1 MANKKNLA
9 SGTLVAG
16 ITTSSTTLSVYVG
29 DGNSST
35 IEGVWPTTPFFI
47 TVMPPA
53 PDAGVANSL
62 DSEIMQVT
70 AVSSDSSGNTTL
82 TVTRAQKSTT
92 AKAFDE
98 GSVVTNAIY
107 PDDVALVSG
116 TVGSLTTPVYVNN
129 GEIQGCKT
137 AASGANWNIVP
148 KVGGDGVMEIGR
160 YIDFHNTNTGTS
172 DKTLRMD
179 NYQQDCVKI
188 EGLNGDVII
197 MNGNSSTFSLRDV
210 CTNAFKNNTDA
221 IKVTAGADD
230 WSKDFDN
237 IVFPKNFGAAILVSA
252 ENNIWANNPTGST
265 AATEHWYLV
274 QEQFNANSNAYAR
287 QYCSEVNNFDGNH
300 TWFRKRN
307 NGAWSAWERIAE
319 SSELDNLARI
329 ADPTTSETPTPW
341 IGTTEIENNAVTSA
355 KIASGAVTSD
365 KLDYTVL
372 WTGDSQGQDITLLD
386 SPDNYKYLIFEFKS
400 VANANA
406 YGTCKIPTNSA
417 TRYTVS
423 TLYMHQNGGIGMD
436 CIQFAPPASAAP
448 TTLTVRYQGQN
459 AINAGGTISTYT
471 TTQIHILR
479 VLGTDIEI

>member
-29 DGNSST
+29 NGNSST

-47 TVMPPA
+47 TVMPPS

-62 DSEIMQVT
+62 DSEVMQVT

-107 PDDVALVSG
+107 PDEVALVSG

-137 AASGANWNIVP
+137 AASGANWNIIP

-160 YIDFHNTNTGTS
+160 YIDFHNTNTGTG
-172 DKTLRMD
+172 DNTLRID
-179 NYQQDCVKI
+179 NYDTNKI
-188 EGLNGDVII
+188 VFSGSGSDLQLSNGA
-197 MNGNSSTFSLRDV
+197 NPRLSLRDV
-210 CTNAFKNNTDA
+210 CTNAFQNGTDA
-221 IKVTAGADD
+221 IKVTAGGDD

-237 IVFPKNFGAAILVSA
+237 IVFPKNFGAAVLVSG
-252 ENNIWANNPTGST
+252 ENNIWANNPTGNT

-274 QEQFNANSNAYAR
+274 QEQFNAGSNLYAR

-300 TWFRKRN
+300 TWFRERHS
-307 NGAWSAWERIAE
+307 GSWSAWKRIAE

-341 IGTTEIENNAVTSA
+341 IGTTEIENGAVTAPKIDFTTSA
-355 KIASGAVTSD
+355 ISLSSVNTNVSVYRNCSVTWGKLHILNLQFDVTTAISGDTRLCNISTDELPSDTSKMPVPVFNVAGSNTVQAPFRGWINSSGQIHIYSPVSIASGSV
-365 KLDYTVL
+365 
-372 WTGDSQGQDITLLD
+372 ITCLC
-386 SPDNYKYLIFEFKS
+386 
-400 VANANA
+400 
-406 YGTCKIPTNSA
+406 TW
-417 TRYTVS
+417 
-423 TLYMHQNGGIGMD
+423 
-436 CIQFAPPASAAP
+436 
-448 TTLTVRYQGQN
+448 
-459 AINAGGTISTYT
+459 IS
-471 TTQIHILR
+471 
-479 VLGTDIEI
+479 

>member
-29 DGNSST
+29 NGNSST

-47 TVMPPA
+47 TVMPPS

-62 DSEIMQVT
+62 DSEVMQVT

-92 AKAFDE
+92 AKSFDE

-116 TVGSLTTPVYVNN
+116 TVGSLTSPVYVNN

-160 YIDFHNTNTGTS
+160 YLDFHNTNTGTS
-172 DKTLRMD
+172 DNTLRID
-179 NYQQDCVKI
+179 NYQQDCI
-188 EGLNGDVII
+188 QISGLNGDVVLK
-197 MNGNSSTFSLRDV
+197 NGNSGTFSLRDV
-210 CTNAFKNNTDA
+210 CTNAFQNGTDA
-221 IKVTAGADD
+221 IKVTAGSDD

-237 IVFPKNFGAAILVSA
+237 IVFPKNFGAAILVSG

-265 AATEHWYLV
+265 SATEHWYLV
-274 QEQFNANSNAYAR
+274 QEQFNAGSNTYAR

-300 TWFRKRN
+300 TWFRERHS
-307 NGAWSAWERIAE
+307 GSWSVWERIAE

-341 IGTTEIENNAVTSA
+341 IGTTEIEDNAITNA

-365 KLDYTVL
+365 KINFTTFVYGPERLVGTLSDNTPIYEQVITGTLPNISLSGVTIATVQNFGSL
-372 WTGDSQGQDITLLD
+372 ISLEGWANTFGYWTSLNSYYGSSGISSIMQVEASTGKITIYAT
-386 SPDNYKYLIFEFKS
+386 DNFKNKPFS
-400 VANANA
+400 VR
-406 YGTCKIPTNSA
+406 I
-417 TRYTVS
+417 
-423 TLYMHQNGGIGMD
+423 
-436 CIQFAPPASAAP
+436 
-448 TTLTVRYQGQN
+448 
-459 AINAGGTISTYT
+459 TYT
-471 TTQIHILR
+471 KSS
-479 VLGTDIEI
+479 

>member
-29 DGNSST
+29 NGNSST

-47 TVMPPA
+47 TVMPPS

-62 DSEIMQVT
+62 DSEVMQVT

-116 TVGSLTTPVYVNN
+116 TVGSLTSPVYVNN

-172 DKTLRMD
+172 DNTLRID
-179 NYQQDCVKI
+179 NYQQDCI
-188 EGLNGDVII
+188 MLSGLGGDVVLR
-197 MNGNSSTFSLRDV
+197 NGSTGTFSLRDV
-210 CTNAFKNNTDA
+210 CTNAFKNGTDA
-221 IKVTAGADD
+221 IKVTAGGDD

-252 ENNIWANNPTGST
+252 ANNIWANNPTGST

-274 QEQFNANSNAYAR
+274 QEQFNANSNSYAR

-300 TWFRKRN
+300 TWFRERHS
-307 NGAWSAWERIAE
+307 GSWSAWKRIAE
-319 SSELDNLARI
+319 SDELDNLARI

-341 IGTTEIENNAVTSA
+341 IGTTEIENNAVTA
-355 KIASGAVTSD
+355 PKIDFTTYIQDTEQVVGKWTDGKPIYRKVVDGFSLTP
-365 KLDYTVL
+365 TVGSNNSSIDL
-372 WTGDSQGQDITLLD
+372 SSIGISEMI
-386 SPDNYKYLIFEFKS
+386 
-400 VANANA
+400 
-406 YGTCKIPTNSA
+406 KIGLRVNK
-417 TRYTVS
+417 
-423 TLYMHQNGGIGMD
+423 
-436 CIQFAPPASAAP
+436 
-448 TTLTVRYQGQN
+448 
-459 AINAGGTISTYT
+459 GGTIQFVDSFYLSEYNYLTVFFQPWNSTLQIRYGADS
-471 TTQIHILR
+471 TTQITGEFIIEYTKT
-479 VLGTDIEI
+479 TD